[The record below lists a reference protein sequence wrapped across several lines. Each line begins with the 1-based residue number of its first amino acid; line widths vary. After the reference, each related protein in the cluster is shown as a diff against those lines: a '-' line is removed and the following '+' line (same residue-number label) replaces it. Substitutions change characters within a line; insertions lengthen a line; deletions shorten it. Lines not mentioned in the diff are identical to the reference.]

1 MQSNTAHR
9 RILYIGVII
18 ISLAPITAVS
28 EEFSA
33 FRLTGVEGNIAV
45 QRLSDEQLQGQTG
58 GTKSRNSLTTTDE
71 EISFLTHSYVYH
83 PNLLNIDFG
92 AGVLFTQ
99 NKAETQPAD
108 TSLEPPATK
117 SEYDDESYSLTARL
131 SFLEKKPYPF
141 MLYYDRSYPTV
152 SASVSERF
160 IQKHE
165 KYGVNASL
173 IQPLLPFSMN
183 LEVSS
188 QNQEGRGST
197 QIVNNQTDIV
207 QWRAYRSI
215 GKTGYGQLTY
225 YNTQYHAQNGIIDP
239 QGDVQINE
247 QDTTSESVSL
257 DTYFDFGAR
266 RQFNFN
272 NLLSYYTQDN
282 LPERE
287 EFRWTPNLSWKHTER
302 TTSFY
307 RYDYF
312 NSKVENTE
320 NLMQTGAVGI
330 RSELTETVAV
340 NGGIHGEQTKTNGFE
355 QQARG
360 LNGNISY
367 TRPLSFGRL
376 QLSAG
381 GRYDENER
389 KGPAAVADKKGESI
403 RLDGL
408 QKVALAFPHVTEEFK
423 EIRVIHADPARQHIK
438 LDRDTDYEIEFPTG
452 DTGPAYIR
460 RLGTSDLE
468 SGETV
473 LVDYQYRTGGSVTY
487 SSFNQNYNAQLDF
500 FDYYAVYIS
509 YSDTET
515 ELKEGLPNIPPS
527 STTYTRTGAR
537 VDHPF
542 LQDDLILGAEAI
554 REEMEDDF
562 SPYVRKSYD
571 TYIEA
576 RFFIDTRLRL
586 SSRRVMQDNQRSDQ
600 DVDLR
605 RQTARLTMHP
615 FPRSSLSF
623 EMSNEKDTGGALQR
637 RIKEK
642 AIVARWRIRKLLI
655 TLDGRSIVE
664 TQGSFER
671 EHNVFMARLN
681 REF

>member
-9 RILYIGVII
+9 RIVYIGL
-18 ISLAPITAVS
+18 ISINLAPITAVS

-45 QRLSDEQLQGQTG
+45 QRVSDEQLQGQTDG
-58 GTKSRNSLTTTDE
+58 AKSRNALTTTDE

-99 NKAETQPAD
+99 NKAEVQPAD
-108 TSLEPPATK
+108 TSTEPSA
-117 SEYDDESYSLTARL
+117 SRSDYDDEFYSLTARL

-160 IQKHE
+160 IQEHE
-165 KYGVNASL
+165 KYGINAAL
-173 IQPLLPFSMN
+173 NQPVLPFSMN
-183 LEVSS
+183 LEVSRQS
-188 QNQEGRGST
+188 QEGRGST
-197 QIVNNQTDIV
+197 QIVNNQTDII
-207 QWRAYRSI
+207 QWRAYRNI

-225 YNTQYHAQNGIIDP
+225 YNSQYHSQNGIIDF

-247 QDTTSESVSL
+247 RDTTSESVSL

-287 EFRWTPNLSWKHTER
+287 EFRWTPNLSWRHTDK

-312 NSKVENTE
+312 DSKVDGTE
-320 NLMQTGAVGI
+320 TLAQTGAVGI

-340 NGGIHGEQTKTNGFE
+340 DGGIHGEQTKTNGFE

-360 LNGNISY
+360 LNGTISY
-367 TRPLSFGRL
+367 TQPLSFGRL

-389 KGPAAVADKKGESI
+389 KAPDTVADKKGESI

-408 QKVALAFPHVTEEFK
+408 QRVALAFPHVIEEPK
-423 EIRVIHADPARQHIK
+423 PVVIHADPARQHIE
-438 LDRDTDYEIEFPTG
+438 LIPDTDYEIEYPTG
-452 DTGPAYIR
+452 DRGPAYIR
-460 RLGTSDLE
+460 RLGTSSLE

-473 LVDYQYRTGGSVTY
+473 LVDYQYRTGGDATY
-487 SSFNQNYNAQLDF
+487 ASLNQNYNAQLNF
-500 FDYYAVYIS
+500 LDYYAVYIS

-515 ELKEGLPNIPPS
+515 ELKEGLPNIAPS
-527 STTYTRTGAR
+527 STTYVRTGAR

-542 LQDDLILGAEAI
+542 LQDDLTLGAEAI

-605 RQTARLTMHP
+605 RQTVRLTMHP
-615 FPRSSLSF
+615 FPRSSLSL
-623 EMSNEKDTGGALQR
+623 EMSNEKDTGGELQR

-664 TQGSFER
+664 THGSNER
-671 EHNVFMARLN
+671 EHNVIMARLN